1 MLLNPPLR
9 AGDLVQLKKRHA
21 CGNDLWK
28 VLFAGADV
36 RLKCELCGRVI
47 FIDRGKFASRFKKR
61 IEIAEDGN

>member
-1 MLLNPPLR
+1 
-9 AGDLVQLKKRHA
+9 
-21 CGNDLWK
+21 